1 MKHRTATSV
10 AITDFFR
17 GGLILIVFG

>member
-17 GGLILIVFG
+17 GGLIVIAFG